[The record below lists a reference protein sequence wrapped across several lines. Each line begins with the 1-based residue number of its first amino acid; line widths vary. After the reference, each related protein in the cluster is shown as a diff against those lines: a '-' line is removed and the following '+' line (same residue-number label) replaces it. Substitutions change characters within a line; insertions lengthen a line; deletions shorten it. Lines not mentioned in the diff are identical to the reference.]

1 MPLNGIR
8 TATETSS
15 MNGNDGKARALK
27 VATSKYTPSQKK
39 NMVVDEWLHSLHLY
53 ECCWGE
59 QSALSNVF
67 VAIVSGTS

>member
-15 MNGNDGKARALK
+15 MNGNDRKARALK

-39 NMVVDEWLHSLHLY
+39 TWLWMNGFTHYTYVNAVGVNNQQCIMYL
-53 ECCWGE
+53 WP
-59 QSALSNVF
+59 
-67 VAIVSGTS
+67 